1 MKATLDIPAAK
12 GETTI
17 SNADAAHVEHHDPSL
32 MFGDLP
38 PHSAELQMR
47 VLLRHKKTGRF
58 FCAPD
63 HWTNKS
69 ALARDFHTGWGATS
83 VAVTMDAQNLAIYYD
98 FHDERYDINIPVI
111 PTPHKK

>member
-1 MKATLDIPAAK
+1 
-12 GETTI
+12 
-17 SNADAAHVEHHDPSL
+17 
-32 MFGDLP
+32 
-38 PHSAELQMR
+38 MR

-83 VAVTMDAQNLAIYYD
+83 VAVTMDPQNLAIYYD